1 MPIRRLLK
9 RQLGREFYRCRKNL
23 SLGLEA
29 VADQTGYSWQKIDK
43 IEIGQTQN
51 WDIYNKM
58 LNFYN
63 KRICLTLVDPD
74 NSAGNRGE
82 NNGFLLCDSSRSALP
97 DDNNNPK
104 PLLREDEE
112 QAPPRPTRHDEKPT
126 DQT

>member
-23 SLGLEA
+23 SLGLET

-74 NSAGNRGE
+74 NSAGSRGE

-97 DDNNNPK
+97 NDNNNPK

-126 DQT
+126 DQA

>member
-23 SLGLEA
+23 SLGLET

-74 NSAGNRGE
+74 KSVGTQGE
-82 NNGFLLCDSSRSALP
+82 NTVFFLCDSPRSALSK
-97 DDNNNPK
+97 DNNNPEP
-104 PLLREDEE
+104 PLKEDEE
-112 QAPPRPTRHDEKPT
+112 QAPPQPTRHTQKPT
-126 DQT
+126 DQA